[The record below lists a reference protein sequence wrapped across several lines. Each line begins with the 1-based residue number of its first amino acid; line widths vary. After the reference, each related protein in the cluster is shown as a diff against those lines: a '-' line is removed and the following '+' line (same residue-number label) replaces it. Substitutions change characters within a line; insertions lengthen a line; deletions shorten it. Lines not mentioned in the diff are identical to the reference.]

1 MQKFYN
7 TCSFKLYKDFLIP
20 RVNRDIYVYGAQG
33 QPLVKI
39 LPSIC
44 EMTGVLGKVD
54 NVLTCLADR
63 FKQGFDQSNIYAY
76 DCSGLFMDFAI
87 QMGIYKSDMNA
98 NEIYESQEI
107 KLPDYRDAK
116 TGDMVFEGNSS
127 NKHHIGYVIDE
138 NGTVIEARGTAYGVV
153 KTKLL
158 ERDWAYAARP
168 QFWSDIPTPGPAPT
182 PGPTPPESVILTRE
196 LYYKANMMK
205 GSDVLATQE
214 ELKKRGYN
222 PGTIDGIYGKNTE
235 IAVKNFQTDQ
245 KLKPDGIVGSNTCRA
260 LGFTWAPE
268 A

>member
-44 EMTGVLGKVD
+44 DMTGVLGKVD

-87 QMGIYKSDMNA
+87 QMGIYKYDMNA

-127 NKHHIGYVIDE
+127 NKNHIGYVIDD

-153 KTKLL
+153 KTELL
-158 ERDWAYAARP
+158 KRDWKYAARP
-168 QFWSDIPTPGPAPT
+168 QFWSDIPTPGPT
-182 PGPTPPESVILTRE
+182 PGPTPPTPSKVVLTRE
-196 LYYKANMMK
+196 LKYTNPMMR
-205 GSDVLATQE
+205 GDNVESLQE
-214 ELKKRGYN
+214 RLNELKYN
-222 PGTIDGIYGKNTE
+222 SGEVDGIFGKKTE
-235 IAVKNFQTDQ
+235 IAVKNFQSDNGLTA
-245 KLKPDGIVGSNTCRA
+245 DGIVGKNTCKA
-260 LGFTWAPE
+260 LGFIWE
-268 A
+268 G

>member
-7 TCSFKLYKDFLIP
+7 TCSFTLYRDSIIP

-44 EMTGVLGKVD
+44 EMTGTLGKVD
-54 NVLTCLADR
+54 NILTCLADR
-63 FKQGFDQSNIYAY
+63 FKRGIDQSNIYAY

-87 QMGIYKSDMNA
+87 QMGIYKYDMNA

-127 NKHHIGYVIDE
+127 NKWHIGYVIDD
-138 NGTVIEARGTAYGVV
+138 NGTVIEERGTAYGCV

-158 ERDWAYAARP
+158 ERDWKYAARP
-168 QFWSDIPTPGPAPT
+168 AFWSDIPTPGPT
-182 PGPTPPESVILTRE
+182 PGPIPPTPSKVVLTRE
-196 LYYKANMMK
+196 LKYTNPMMR
-205 GSDVLATQE
+205 GEDVESLQE
-214 ELKKRGYN
+214 RLNELKYN
-222 PGTIDGIYGKNTE
+222 SGEVDGIFGKKTE
-235 IAVKNFQTDQ
+235 IAVKNFQSDNGLTA
-245 KLKPDGIVGSNTCRA
+245 DGIVGKNTCKT
-260 LGFTWAPE
+260 LGFIWE
-268 A
+268 G